1 MSLRQDMLRAA
12 RRAKAALPDAGA
24 AVTFVRGQALPDGG
38 FRDRSGKADLYYTVF
53 GLQCLLALDALDG
66 PAAGLSAEP
75 TPPKQPLPP
84 SAAAAPLL
92 RRTGRLRRPEA
103 LAKAEAA
110 GYSRPCAERYLGS
123 FGDPRGLDL
132 VHAACLARCWALV
145 RPRHPAGRAGAG
157 RALVERIE
165 SFRSAEGGYNPVAGS
180 AAGSAYGCFLALGAW
195 QDLGREP
202 PDAAGIVRCV
212 RSLRIAGGGYTNEAS
227 LPFASAPATA
237 AAALVLAELGQPADE
252 SAAAYLLNCVHPSGG
267 LVAMIGA
274 PAADLLSTATGLHAL
289 ARMGAPPDPSA
300 PSSAAA
306 AAPLPLR
313 RVDAAAA
320 LGFVAGLMLEDG
332 GFRGSQDDRAADCE
346 YTFYGLLALG
356 HLAGGPA

>member
-38 FRDRSGKADLYYTVF
+38 FRDRSGKADLYYSVF
-53 GLQCLLALDALDG
+53 GLQCLRALESASEPSIEYAPK
-66 PAAGLSAEP
+66 PAA
-75 TPPKQPLPP
+75 
-84 SAAAAPLL
+84 
-92 RRTGRLRRPEA
+92 TGRSEPA
-103 LAKAEAA
+103 AEAA

-202 PDAAGIVRCV
+202 PDAAQYGPVRAGIVRCV

-332 GFRGSQDDRAADCE
+332 GFRGAQDDRAADCE

>member
-24 AVTFVRGQALPDGG
+24 AVAFVRGQALPDGG
-38 FRDRSGKADLYYTVF
+38 FRDRSGKADLYYSVF
-53 GLQCLLALDALDG
+53 GLQCLLALE
-66 PAAGLSAEP
+66 PAPEP
-75 TPPKQPLPP
+75 SIEYAPEP
-84 SAAAAPLL
+84 SVEYAPEPAIEYA
-92 RRTGRLRRPEA
+92 PEPSIEYA
-103 LAKAEAA
+103 PEPAAEAA
-110 GYSRPCAERYLGS
+110 RTGTRAERYLRS
-123 FGDPRGLDL
+123 FADPRALDL

-145 RPRHPAGRAGAG
+145 RPRHPAGRAGIG

-165 SFRSAEGGYNPVAGS
+165 AFRSADGGYHPVAGS

-195 QDLGREP
+195 QDLGSEP
-202 PDAAGIVRCV
+202 PDAAGIVRCM
-212 RSLRIAGGGYTNEAS
+212 RSLRVPGGGYTNEAT

-237 AAALVLAELGQPADE
+237 AAALVLAELGRPPDE
-252 SAAAYLLNCVHPSGG
+252 SAAAYLVNCVHPSGG

-289 ARMGAPPDPSA
+289 ARMGAPLDP
-300 PSSAAA
+300 P
-306 AAPLPLR
+306 P
-313 RVDAAAA
+313 AAAA
-320 LGFVAGLMLEDG
+320 LGFVADLMLENG
-332 GFRGSQDDRAADCE
+332 GFRGSPDDRAADCE

>member
-1 MSLRQDMLRAA
+1 MLRAA

-24 AVTFVRGQALPDGG
+24 AAAFVRGQALPDGG
-38 FRDRSGKADLYYTVF
+38 FRDRSGKADLYYSVF
-53 GLQCLLALDALDG
+53 GLQCLLALDALDE
-66 PAAGLSAEP
+66 PAATGHSEP
-75 TPPKQPLPP
+75 
-84 SAAAAPLL
+84 A
-92 RRTGRLRRPEA
+92 
-103 LAKAEAA
+103 AEAA

-145 RPRHPAGRAGAG
+145 RPRHPAGRAGVG
-157 RALVERIE
+157 RALAERIE
-165 SFRSAEGGYNPVAGS
+165 SFRSADGGYNPVAGS

-202 PDAAGIVRCV
+202 PDAAQYGPVWAGIVRCV

-237 AAALVLAELGQPADE
+237 AAALVLAELGRPADE
-252 SAAAYLLNCVHPSGG
+252 SAAAYLVNCVHPSGG

-289 ARMGAPPDPSA
+289 ARMGAPTDPSA
-300 PSSAAA
+300 
-306 AAPLPLR
+306 
-313 RVDAAAA
+313 AAAA
-320 LGFVAGLMLEDG
+320 LGFVADLMLEDG
-332 GFRGSQDDRAADCE
+332 GFRGAQDDRAADCE

>member
-24 AVTFVRGQALPDGG
+24 AAAFVRGQALPDGG
-38 FRDRSGKADLYYTVF
+38 FRDRSGKADLYYSVF
-53 GLQCLLALDALDG
+53 GLQCLLALDALDE
-66 PAAGLSAEP
+66 PA
-75 TPPKQPLPP
+75 
-84 SAAAAPLL
+84 
-92 RRTGRLRRPEA
+92 
-103 LAKAEAA
+103 AEAA
-110 GYSRPCAERYLGS
+110 GYSLTCAERYLGS
-123 FGDPRGLDL
+123 FGDPRALDL

-145 RPRHPAGRAGAG
+145 RPRHPAGRADIG
-157 RALVERIE
+157 RALAERIE
-165 SFRSAEGGYNPVAGS
+165 SFRSADGGYNPVAGS
-180 AAGSAYGCFLALGAW
+180 DAGSAYGCFLALGAW

-212 RSLRIAGGGYTNEAS
+212 RSLRVAGGGYTNEAS

-252 SAAAYLLNCVHPSGG
+252 SAAAYLLNCAHPSGG

-300 PSSAAA
+300 
-306 AAPLPLR
+306 
-313 RVDAAAA
+313 AAAA
-320 LGFVAGLMLEDG
+320 LGFVADLMLKNG
-332 GFRGSQDDRAADCE
+332 GFRGSPDDRAADCE

>member
-24 AVTFVRGQALPDGG
+24 AAAFVRGQALPDGG
-38 FRDRSGKADLYYTVF
+38 FRDRSGKADLYYSVF
-53 GLQCLLALDALDG
+53 GLQCLLALDALDE
-66 PAAGLSAEP
+66 PAATGHSEP
-75 TPPKQPLPP
+75 
-84 SAAAAPLL
+84 A
-92 RRTGRLRRPEA
+92 
-103 LAKAEAA
+103 AEAA
-110 GYSRPCAERYLGS
+110 RTGTRAERYLRS
-123 FGDPRGLDL
+123 FADPRALDL
-132 VHAACLARCWALV
+132 VHAACLARSWALV
-145 RPRHPAGRAGAG
+145 RPSGAPADIG
-157 RALVERIE
+157 RALAERIE
-165 SFRSAEGGYNPVAGS
+165 SFRSADGGYHPVAGS

-202 PDAAGIVRCV
+202 PDAAQYGPVRAGIVRCV
-212 RSLRIAGGGYTNEAS
+212 QSLRVAGGGYTNEAR

-237 AAALVLAELGQPADE
+237 AAALVLAELGQPPDE
-252 SAAAYLLNCVHPSGG
+252 SAAAYLANCVHPSGG

-289 ARMGAPPDPSA
+289 ARLGAPPGPSA

-332 GFRGSQDDRAADCE
+332 GFRGTQDDRAADCE